1 MLSTVK
7 LSRHGQAMRSGLMLV
22 LLLTFAGPCSP
33 FQVSLQTL
41 RGGLLSA
48 QCTTK
53 SQIGGSWSVSG
64 RVITRERTPN
74 PQRFRGVRDSGLKL
88 DMQGEKAVTALL
100 DNLLCQVHFCIF
112 ASEFLQD
119 TTETTRVSMCRCN
132 HWNRHI
138 CIFVIIFD
146 FTSCAEVGADA
157 AILFCRVPW
166 RVQEAMAG
174 ELSRSR

>member
-1 MLSTVK
+1 M
-7 LSRHGQAMRSGLMLV
+7 HGQAMRSGLTLVV
-22 LLLTFAGPCSP
+22 LLTLAGPCSP

-48 QCTTK
+48 QCTSTTK
-53 SQIGGSWSVSG
+53 SQIGGSSSVGG

-119 TTETTRVSMCRCN
+119 TTEATRASMCRCK
-132 HWNRHI
+132 HRGRHI
-138 CIFVIIFD
+138 CICVISYD
-146 FTSCAEVGADA
+146 CPSCAEVGADA
-157 AILFCRVPW
+157 AILLCRVP
-166 RVQEAMAG
+166 
-174 ELSRSR
+174 